1 MSRAYPIGIM
11 PPNTEETIKKEVEIA
26 IEYHNGN
33 EDIFVELCDNVVRS
47 ADYEEVM
54 KNATERKAFGYMK
67 LGQLKKVLDTGKLQE
82 TIDVIISGDKPKE
95 LSAPAGLDAPEL
107 SVEEMKRALENAMN
121 NKNQF
126 GHSKNHNKAW
136 FDRKKKKSRNKQAKQ
151 SRKKNR

>member
-11 PPNTEETIKKEVEIA
+11 PPNTEETIKMEVDIA

-47 ADYEEVM
+47 ADFEEVA
-54 KNATERKAFGYMK
+54 KNATERKALGYMK
-67 LGQLKKVLDTGKLQE
+67 LGQLKEIIEQGGLQKAIE
-82 TIDVIISGDKPKE
+82 LIISGEMRSDFN
-95 LSAPAGLDAPEL
+95 APAGMDAKEM
-107 SVEEMKRALENAMN
+107 SVEEMKRAVESAVYGT
-121 NKNQF
+121 NKF

-136 FDRKKKKSRNKQAKQ
+136 FDRKKKRTKNKQAKQ